1 MSMKKKFLILLNVGI
16 VLALGISIY
25 YEMIKAIIFLE
36 LFILIAIQ
44 LVSYYFFSNS
54 VYNLLKDLHEL
65 LSTPNLSQLEKE
77 KETEFSSLKN
87 RLIKYT
93 KIEEL
98 KRVEN
103 EQSKKQI
110 EKLISD
116 ISHQTKTPIANIILY
131 SELLLEKEL
140 KEKKYVQTITNQ
152 AEKLQW
158 LIQNLL
164 HLSRLENGIIQ
175 CRKEVYMINDIIVP
189 CLEQYRAA
197 SDNKNLDL
205 IYDQLKNTSTSIF
218 ADLKWTQEALS
229 TIIENSVK
237 YTVEGSVLVEVDVQD
252 LFVCIIVS
260 DTGIGIDEIDMAH
273 IFQRFYR
280 SQKVKHIQGVGIGLS
295 LAREIIEKQEGY
307 MIIESKIDNGTKVK
321 LFLPKEE

>member
-25 YEMIKAIIFLE
+25 YEMTKAIIFLE

-54 VYNLLKDLHEL
+54 VYNLLEDLHEL

-77 KETEFSSLKN
+77 TETEFSSLKN

-131 SELLLEKEL
+131 SELLLEKEV

-175 CRKEVYMINDIIVP
+175 CRKEVYMIDDIIVP
-189 CLEQYRAA
+189 CLEQYRVAC
-197 SDNKNLDL
+197 DNKNLDL
-205 IYDQLKNTSTSIF
+205 IYNQLKNVSTSIF
-218 ADLKWTQEALS
+218 ADLKWTQEVLS

-237 YTVEGSVLVEVDVQD
+237 YTVEGSILVEVEVQE

-260 DTGIGIDEIDMAH
+260 DTGIGIDQMDMAH

-295 LAREIIEKQEGY
+295 LAREIMEKQEGY
-307 MIIESKIDNGTKVK
+307 MIVESKIDNGTKVK

>member
-16 VLALGISIY
+16 VLTLGVSIY
-25 YEMIKAIIFLE
+25 YETTKAIIFLE
-36 LFILIAIQ
+36 LSILVAIQ
-44 LVSYYFFSNS
+44 LVSYYFFSRS
-54 VYNLLKDLHEL
+54 VYNLLGDLHEL
-65 LSTPNLSQLEKE
+65 LSTPNLSQLEIE
-77 KETEFSSLKN
+77 TETEFSSLKN

-189 CLEQYRAA
+189 CLEQYRVA

-229 TIIENSVK
+229 NIIENSVK
-237 YTVEGSVLVEVDVQD
+237 YTVEGSVLVEVEVQD

-260 DTGIGIDEIDMAH
+260 DTGISIDEIDMAH

>member
-16 VLALGISIY
+16 VLTLGISIY
-25 YEMIKAIIFLE
+25 YETTKAIIFLE
-36 LFILIAIQ
+36 LFILVAIQ
-44 LVSYYFFSNS
+44 LVSYYFFSRS
-54 VYNLLKDLHEL
+54 VYNLLGDLHEL
-65 LSTPNLSQLEKE
+65 LSTPNLSQLEIE
-77 KETEFSSLKN
+77 TETEFSSLKN

-189 CLEQYRAA
+189 CLEQYRVA

-229 TIIENSVK
+229 NIIENSVK
-237 YTVEGSVLVEVDVQD
+237 YTVEGSVLVEVEVQD

-321 LFLPKEE
+321 LFLSKEE

>member
-1 MSMKKKFLILLNVGI
+1 M
-16 VLALGISIY
+16 
-25 YEMIKAIIFLE
+25 
-36 LFILIAIQ
+36 
-44 LVSYYFFSNS
+44 
-54 VYNLLKDLHEL
+54 
-65 LSTPNLSQLEKE
+65 
-77 KETEFSSLKN
+77 
-87 RLIKYT
+87 
-93 KIEEL
+93 
-98 KRVEN
+98 
-103 EQSKKQI
+103 
-110 EKLISD
+110 
-116 ISHQTKTPIANIILY
+116 LY

-189 CLEQYRAA
+189 CLEQYRVA

-229 TIIENSVK
+229 NIIENSVK
-237 YTVEGSVLVEVDVQD
+237 YTVEGSVLVEVEVQD